1 MKINHD
7 ALREKLFIT
16 IFGTDT
22 PAGKRFDIALIV
34 AIVISVLALMAES
47 VNAISTA
54 YGGYFRALE
63 WALTICFT
71 LEYATRIYCSPRPWR
86 YISSFYGVVDLVA
99 ILPTYMSLFLPGANY
114 LLAIRLLRFLRI
126 FRVLKLVR
134 YLREANTLLRSIAMS
149 RRKISVFFFSVLV
162 LAVILGTVMYV
173 IEGPTHGF
181 SSIPKSI
188 YWTIVTIT
196 TVGYGDITPQTVPG
210 QVLASFIMLLG
221 YSIIA
226 VPTGI
231 LTAELA
237 QEMQRERSD
246 RQCEGCGLKGHDKDA
261 RHCKACGEVLSH

>member
-1 MKINHD
+1 MKIDHD
-7 ALREKLFIT
+7 ALREKLFTT

-22 PAGKRFDIALIV
+22 PAGKRFDIVLIV
-34 AIVISVLALMAES
+34 AILLSVVALMAES
-47 VNAISTA
+47 VNAISAA
-54 YGGYFRALE
+54 YGGYFRVLE
-63 WALTICFT
+63 WVLTFCFT
-71 LEYATRIYCSPRPWR
+71 LEYATRIYCSPEPGR
-86 YISSFYGVVDLVA
+86 YVRSFYGVVDLVA
-99 ILPTYMSLFLPGANY
+99 ILPTYISLIVPGANY

-134 YLREANTLLRSIAMS
+134 YLREANTLLRSISLA

-173 IEGPTHGF
+173 IEGPSGGF

-246 RQCEGCGLKGHDKDA
+246 RQCKDCGTQGHDRDA
-261 RHCKACGEVLSH
+261 RYCKACGEDLPD